1 MIAYKNIKNMNDR
14 LNKETGRGL
23 FIEELH
29 PYLPCTNIFNIFNLN
44 SSLGGSISKYK
55 WILGCQNI

>member
-1 MIAYKNIKNMNDR
+1 MNDR